1 MSSVGEAYRSL
12 SIGGVEADIL
22 PISFSALDSSWIPP
36 KREVTSSEANECTF
50 PTFNVAMVWN
60 LGLKSMPARLPDIAS
75 RHHTRR
81 SLHTFQW
88 V

>member
-1 MSSVGEAYRSL
+1 MSSAGEAYRSL

-60 LGLKSMPARLPDIAS
+60 LGLKSMPAPLA
-75 RHHTRR
+75 
-81 SLHTFQW
+81 
-88 V
+88 